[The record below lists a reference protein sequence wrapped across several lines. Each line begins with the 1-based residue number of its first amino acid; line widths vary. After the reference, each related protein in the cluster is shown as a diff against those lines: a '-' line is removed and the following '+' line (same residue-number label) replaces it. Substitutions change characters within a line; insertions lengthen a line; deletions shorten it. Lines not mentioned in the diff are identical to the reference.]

1 MGMRLGALKEA
12 EMQRLLAHFEQR
24 LEEILERLASCSADE
39 EGVTRLLYTPE
50 WLSGQQT
57 VKEIMEQAGLEASFD
72 EVGNLFG
79 KLKGATERGSI
90 MTGSHIDTVV
100 NGGKYDGAYGIAAGI
115 VALGYLKDQ
124 YGMPLRALE
133 VVSLCE
139 EEGSRFPMAYWGSG
153 AITGERSFS
162 QTAELTDKEGIFF
175 AEAMADCGFG
185 EGSGLSAKRRD
196 IDAFIEL
203 HIEQGIVLE
212 SERKQVGIVNA
223 IVGQRRFQVEVAGEA
238 NHAGTTPMDMRK
250 DALEGAAA
258 IISRLRHEA
267 IALGPPLVATAG
279 TIRIS
284 PNAPNVVPGYAVFT
298 VDIRHADRTALESF
312 CARFHEAASSLAGE
326 RGLGYRCR
334 EWFREDPVPMD
345 KELSEKLM
353 NICEDLKIEVKEMS
367 SGAGHDAQMLARLC
381 PSAMLFVPSRGGVSH
396 SPQEYTSPRE
406 LAIGVLALTAL
417 LYQLG
422 YEEERR

>member
-1 MGMRLGALKEA
+1 MRLGALKEA
-12 EMQRLLAHFEQR
+12 EMQRLLVQFEQR
-24 LEEILERLASCSADE
+24 LEEILERLASCSADG

-175 AEAMADCGFG
+175 AKAMADCGFG
-185 EGSGLSAKRRD
+185 EGSGLTAKRRD

-238 NHAGTTPMDMRK
+238 SHAGTTPMNRRK

-267 IALGPPLVATAG
+267 MVFGPPLVATAG

-284 PNAPNVVPGYAVFT
+284 PNAPNVVPGYAAFT

-312 CARFHEAASSLAGE
+312 CAGFHEAASSLAGE

-345 KELSEKLM
+345 KELGAKLRS
-353 NICEDLKIEVKEMS
+353 ICEDLNIEVKEMS

-396 SPQEYTSPRE
+396 APQEYTSPRE